1 MKKFFLFLFVLVF
14 CTSTIGGSC
23 LAAAYT
29 PNFDLAAESVYLINL
44 DSDMVICEQN
54 ADKPIEPSSL
64 AQLMTVVLAL
74 EKVEN
79 PENAMATM
87 RGYIQ
92 DEMYRQNVS
101 LGGIRLAGLY
111 KDEEISIQ
119 KLMYAVMIR
128 DANEAAMMIAD
139 YVGDGSV
146 PYFVEMMNERAQELG
161 MSGTKFTSPHGL
173 PDPESHTTAR
183 DMALLARHALS
194 LPGFEALMTATTYDG
209 GPTNINEHL
218 NWNTTNRLMVSSSP
232 YYNSAVSGIKTG
244 YHHTL
249 GSYAVTL
256 ARRNG
261 YSYLAVLMASRGAD
275 TQSDNDAFSAFDE
288 TNRLYNWAF
297 STFRVKTLLEKGK
310 SFGEVP
316 LRLAWGK
323 DFLRIMSADNFTAL
337 IPDAIEA
344 SSIQYELVL
353 PEYVQAPV
361 EKGQLIGEVRLVLAG
376 EKVGVVGV
384 VSAEQAEASRAL
396 LLLDRVI
403 GLTRTYWFKFIVIF
417 LAVLMILY
425 IALMIVRNRNRR
437 RYGRRRR

>member
-1 MKKFFLFLFVLVF
+1 
-14 CTSTIGGSC
+14 
-23 LAAAYT
+23 
-29 PNFDLAAESVYLINL
+29 
-44 DSDMVICEQN
+44 
-54 ADKPIEPSSL
+54 
-64 AQLMTVVLAL
+64 
-74 EKVEN
+74 
-79 PENAMATM
+79 
-87 RGYIQ
+87 
-92 DEMYRQNVS
+92 
-101 LGGIRLAGLY
+101 
-111 KDEEISIQ
+111 
-119 KLMYAVMIR
+119 
-128 DANEAAMMIAD
+128 
-139 YVGDGSV
+139 
-146 PYFVEMMNERAQELG
+146 
-161 MSGTKFTSPHGL
+161 
-173 PDPESHTTAR
+173 
-183 DMALLARHALS
+183 
-194 LPGFEALMTATTYDG
+194 
-209 GPTNINEHL
+209 
-218 NWNTTNRLMVSSSP
+218 MVSSSP